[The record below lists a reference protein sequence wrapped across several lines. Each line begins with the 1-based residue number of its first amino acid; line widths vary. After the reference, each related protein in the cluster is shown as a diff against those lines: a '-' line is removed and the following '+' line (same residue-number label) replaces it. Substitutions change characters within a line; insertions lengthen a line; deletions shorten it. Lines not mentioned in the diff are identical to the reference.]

1 MSRNVQITR
10 LSQKMTRKATVQ
22 PMIGPRAFC
31 TVVNRA
37 VVEDVGVGAG
47 VGVAAGPAA
56 RTRGIYVENRFTV
69 QLPLSERE

>member
-1 MSRNVQITR
+1 
-10 LSQKMTRKATVQ
+10 
-22 PMIGPRAFC
+22 MIGPRAFC
-31 TVVNRA
+31 TDVNRA
-37 VVEDVGVGAG
+37 VVEEVGFGAG